1 MRKWLVVMCLILSAW
16 VLAEPGRLNVITDL
30 PGAEIYVDGVFA
42 GRDAI
47 QNYEVDPGTHYVR
60 VVYRNKTIY
69 AKTHKVTDGAVVTVP
84 TAHFVDFKTNVA
96 NRGAVDVEAARIR
109 DTRGN
114 FAIGAHGS
122 LTTETAS
129 LGGVSIKKWFG
140 ERIGLQAIG
149 WLDGQRTYSGGRL
162 LIWIADKVVFNAP
175 FSGYIFGG
183 GGTDSYTDKDDAY
196 NNIRTSVSNF
206 GFGIEFSPLGVNG
219 LFMSLELGLEKRFST
234 GQNPDV
240 DGHENTGMSV
250 SGGLHFYF

>member
-1 MRKWLVVMCLILSAW
+1 MYKYLGVLLVLFC
-16 VLAEPGRLNVITDL
+16 VLGWADPGRLNVITDM
-30 PGAEIYVDGVFA
+30 PTAEIYVDGVLA

-69 AKTHKVTDGAVVTVP
+69 AKTHKVASGATVTVP

-114 FAIGAHGS
+114 FAIGAQGS

-140 ERIGLQAIG
+140 ERVGLQAIG
-149 WLDGQRTYSGGRL
+149 WLDNQRTYSGGRVL
-162 LIWIADKVVFNAP
+162 FWIADKVVFNAP
-175 FSGYIFGG
+175 FSGYLYAG

-206 GFGIEFSPLGVNG
+206 GFGIEFSPFGVNG
-219 LFMSLELGLEKRFST
+219 LFLSTELGLEKRFST

-240 DGHENTGMSV
+240 DGHENTGMMF
-250 SGGLHFYF
+250 SGGLYLYF